1 MEEETSNPNIQWN
14 KNKKGFSSS
23 EKVTRKTNIKKNLE
37 FEAKEKKAFNITA
50 APKPSDLPKG
60 IKKIR
65 KKIKEV
71 YDEDEDEEY
80 FDALPVDINN
90 SLLNAL
96 SDKEKKELQ
105 QKNTIHNQ
113 KMQQSAGK
121 LEAVM
126 IADQMV
132 KSIGIKGINAKTIN
146 KTTQDATLIDNPL
159 EKVLSE
165 DVAKR
170 VKTGKKILS
179 QKETITV
186 LRGIERI
193 KNIAQAANESQT
205 KTLEKL
211 KLEEVINAG
220 RKDTDDKQVA
230 EMILKKSG
238 RKNKKKVNKVV
249 EKSKQ
254 IAKKQKLDINPKS
267 KETINQSKEANRKNI
282 KGTER

>member
-1 MEEETSNPNIQWN
+1 MEDKTSDTNIQWD

-23 EKVTRKTNIKKNLE
+23 EKITRKINTKKALE
-37 FEAKEKKAFNITA
+37 FEAKEKKALNITSSLA
-50 APKPSDLPKG
+50 PSDLPKG

-71 YDEDEDEEY
+71 YDEDDEEEY
-80 FDALPVDINN
+80 YDALPVDINN

-96 SDKEKKELQ
+96 NDDERKQFQ
-105 QKNTIHNQ
+105 QKNIIHNQ
-113 KMQQSAGK
+113 KMQQSVGK

-126 IADQMV
+126 VADRMI
-132 KSIGIKGINAKTIN
+132 KSVGIQGIDKKTIN
-146 KTTQDATLIDNPL
+146 KTTQDVNLIDDHL

-170 VKTGKKILS
+170 VKSGSKILS
-179 QKETITV
+179 QKETVMV

-193 KNIAQAANESQT
+193 KNITQVTNQSQT
-205 KTLEKL
+205 KALEKL
-211 KLEEVINAG
+211 KLDEVMDAG
-220 RKDTDDKQVA
+220 RKETGEEQVV

-238 RKNKKKVNKVV
+238 RDNKKQINKIA

-254 IAKKQKLDINPKS
+254 IAKKQKLNTNQKPKES
-267 KETINQSKEANRKNI
+267 PAKQNLSSTR
-282 KGTER
+282 